1 MICFAVFLE
10 IGIKYI
16 FFACFIFAFIVN
28 GRDYKNETSKKE
40 FIIGNSVSSVV
51 GAAILFAIIF
61 GASGFLLDTL
71 HDAKFNEE
79 IDEIGYHN
87 NTVTVVNLHSFGPV
101 FPKLTW
107 SLEMTEEN
115 IP

>member
-1 MICFAVFLE
+1 MRLQ
-10 IGIKYI
+10 
-16 FFACFIFAFIVN
+16 
-28 GRDYKNETSKKE
+28 KKE

-51 GAAILFAIIF
+51 GAVILFAIIF

-79 IDEIGYHN
+79 IDEIGHHN
-87 NTVTVVNLHSFGPV
+87 NTVTVDEFTQFGPD
-101 FPKLTW
+101 FPKLTGL
-107 SLEMTEEN
+107 LEMTEEN